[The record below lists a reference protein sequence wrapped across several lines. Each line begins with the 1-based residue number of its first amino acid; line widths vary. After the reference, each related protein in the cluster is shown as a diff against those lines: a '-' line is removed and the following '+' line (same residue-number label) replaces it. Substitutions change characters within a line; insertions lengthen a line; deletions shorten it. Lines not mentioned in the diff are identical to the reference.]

1 MKPCMYKIS
10 RPFSNIP
17 SAQTAAGYKFCSC
30 VFSHSLSYSQ
40 NIYWGGEVEKQFT
53 YWKGDFSAAIKSVK
67 WTVCLWFK
75 EKLGVYYFVSLAVIC
90 AFGRL
95 VAADTSE
102 IFAPLGSLYDGFSS
116 FFRSDK
122 MGCEICHQPIQ
133 KNG

>member
-1 MKPCMYKIS
+1 MKSCMYKIS

-30 VFSHSLSYSQ
+30 VFSHPLSYSQ

-95 VAADTSE
+95 VAADTSK
-102 IFAPLGSLYDGFSS
+102 IFAPLGCLYDGFSS

-122 MGCEICHQPIQ
+122 MGCEICQQPIQ